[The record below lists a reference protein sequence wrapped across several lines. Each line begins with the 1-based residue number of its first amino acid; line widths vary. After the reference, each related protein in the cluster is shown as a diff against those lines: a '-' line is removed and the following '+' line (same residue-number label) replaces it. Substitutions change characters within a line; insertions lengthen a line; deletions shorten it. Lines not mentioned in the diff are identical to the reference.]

1 MELNQKEN
9 VVMNRTIQYL
19 ANRSLIAPKFLGEF
33 NSNEEIKQDWLEKD
47 YFAWWLVGESKTFC
61 SAMHK
66 LDILVKAVSVAT
78 ESKLNKEENKR
89 VVEGVSH
96 IVERSHNEFISSY
109 GDENFYTLMN
119 GEKIQ

>member
-33 NSNEEIKQDWLEKD
+33 NSNEEINQDWLEKD
-47 YFAWWLVGESKTFC
+47 YFAWWFVGENKTFS

-66 LDILVKAVSVAT
+66 LDILVKAVGVAT
-78 ESKLNKEENKR
+78 ENKLNKDEYKR
-89 VVEGVSH
+89 VAEGVSH
-96 IVERSHNEFISSY
+96 VVERSHNEFISSY
-109 GDENFYTLMN
+109 GDDFYTLMN

>member
-1 MELNQKEN
+1 MELNQKEH

-33 NSNEEIKQDWLEKD
+33 NSNEEINQDWLGKD
-47 YFAWWLVGESKTFC
+47 YFAWWLVGENKTFS

-66 LDILVKAVSVAT
+66 LNRLVKAVGVAT
-78 ESKLNKEENKR
+78 ENKLNNEEYKR
-89 VVEGVSH
+89 VAEGVSH
-96 IVERSHNEFISSY
+96 VVERSHNEFISSY
-109 GDENFYTLMN
+109 GDDFYTLMN